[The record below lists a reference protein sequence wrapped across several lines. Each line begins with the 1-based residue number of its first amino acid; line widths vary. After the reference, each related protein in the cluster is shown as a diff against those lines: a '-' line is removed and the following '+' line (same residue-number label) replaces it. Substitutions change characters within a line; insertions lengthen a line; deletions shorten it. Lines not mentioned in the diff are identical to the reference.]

1 MIKNNIKE
9 EKFITIFSKEK
20 LNSVE
25 IEKIEGLLNNYE
37 IEIIYGGQ
45 LLQEFLISAEW
56 MEKKWK

>member
-45 LLQEFLISAEW
+45 LLQDFLISAE
-56 MEKKWK
+56 